1 MSLNKENFE
10 SWKAIITMQFR
21 KDYTSNA
28 LQNLSSSVELIKK
41 EQHNAVETS

>member
-28 LQNLSSSVELIKK
+28 LQNLSSSVDLMKK
-41 EQHNAVETS
+41 NNTVQ